1 MLGLLARLCALVMAA
16 ASATV
21 TLAQPFPARAVTI
34 VVPFPAGGAMDAL
47 GRLSAERLSAMW
59 GQPVL
64 VENRA
69 GAGGLLGAQRVKGA
83 APDGYTLLLTNSAL
97 IQNVVGEA
105 ATNPPYDPVKDLA
118 PITLTSW
125 GQLLLVAHPKTGW
138 RTARE
143 LVEAARRQ
151 PGRLNYASPGVGTPH
166 HLAMEL
172 FKNTTGTFIT
182 HIPYRGTGPAVTDL
196 LGGQVETMFL
206 PIHVAL
212 PHVKAGKV
220 LALGIGSDKRHPLLP
235 DLPTLAEA
243 GVGQVNVDMWYG
255 IFAPK
260 GTPPALVAQLNREIQ
275 QILASEDAKRAFST
289 QGMDPAT
296 STPEAFGQLVE
307 RDGARWAQLIKAR
320 QITAD

>member
-1 MLGLLARLCALVMAA
+1 
-16 ASATV
+16 
-21 TLAQPFPARAVTI
+21 
-34 VVPFPAGGAMDAL
+34 
-47 GRLSAERLSAMW
+47 
-59 GQPVL
+59 
-64 VENRA
+64 
-69 GAGGLLGAQRVKGA
+69 
-83 APDGYTLLLTNSAL
+83 
-97 IQNVVGEA
+97 
-105 ATNPPYDPVKDLA
+105 
-118 PITLTSW
+118 
-125 GQLLLVAHPKTGW
+125 
-138 RTARE
+138 
-143 LVEAARRQ
+143 
-151 PGRLNYASPGVGTPH
+151 
-166 HLAMEL
+166 
-172 FKNTTGTFIT
+172 
-182 HIPYRGTGPAVTDL
+182 VTDL

-212 PHVKAGKV
+212 PHVKAGKL

-307 RDGARWAQLIKAR
+307 RDATRWAQLIKAH